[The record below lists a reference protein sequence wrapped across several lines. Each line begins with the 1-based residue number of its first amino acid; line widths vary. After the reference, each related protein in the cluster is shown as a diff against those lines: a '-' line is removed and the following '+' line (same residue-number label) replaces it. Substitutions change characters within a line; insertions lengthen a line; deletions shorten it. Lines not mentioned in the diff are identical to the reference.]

1 MISKVSIFIEVPRA
15 DSSVNLE
22 DVTVDIPADFID
34 FADNQ
39 LKLNGQLISYLD
51 SETGGYSVEN
61 IGKLGDRERNTH
73 FKNKTTSKKWDAC
86 YRKTE
91 SGHLISILVEFPD
104 DIPKTRSED
113 IPKVRSEDIPKIK
126 QEIRLELNG
135 ITKIYPSVIANEDV
149 SLKVR
154 RGEIHAVL
162 GENGAG
168 KSTLMKIIYGVTR
181 PDAGEMKWQGEVIHV
196 ENPAHARSLGIGMV
210 FQHFSLF
217 ETLTV
222 VENVALALP
231 GNPELKPLADQITE
245 VSNKYGLPV
254 DPQRLVHALSVG
266 ERQRVEIIR
275 CLLQSPKL
283 LIMDEPTSVLTPQA
297 VRKLFDT
304 LRQLAAEGCSIL
316 YISHKLDEIQELCH
330 VATVLRNGKVT
341 GDCIPSQET
350 PKSMAS
356 LMIGKELP
364 VCQHEVPTELGE
376 VRLRVNGL
384 TVESDDPF
392 GTDLKDIELEINSGE
407 IFGIAGVSGNGQQ
420 ELLYALSGEEP
431 LKENGAI
438 VICGEAA
445 GQKMPDARRV
455 LGMGFVPEERLGRG
469 AVPQMSLA
477 ENALLTAHAGGM
489 LNKGM
494 IQFKAMNEF
503 TKRCIDKFDV
513 KCGGENSAA
522 TSLSG
527 GNLQKFIMGREILQ
541 TPKLLVAAQPTWG
554 VDVGAAAFI
563 RQELINLRNQGA
575 AILVI
580 SEELEE
586 LFEISDRIAVIAN
599 GKLSPSKKLADTS
612 IEEIGV
618 WMSGM
623 WPGADRAKTRP
634 VEGQASA

>member
-1 MISKVSIFIEVPRA
+1 MKISASLA
-15 DSSVNLE
+15 
-22 DVTVDIPADFID
+22 
-34 FADNQ
+34 
-39 LKLNGQLISYLD
+39 
-51 SETGGYSVEN
+51 TGKEIV
-61 IGKLGDRERNTH
+61 I

-104 DIPKTRSED
+104 DISEDSSEDIPDTGSEDIPKTRSEN
-113 IPKVRSEDIPKIK
+113 IPGIK

-149 SLKVR
+149 NLIVR

-168 KSTLMKIIYGVTR
+168 KSTLMKMIYGVTR
-181 PDAGEMKWQGEVIHV
+181 SDAGEMKWQGEVIQV

-231 GNPELKPLADQITE
+231 SNPDLKQLATQITE

-254 DPQRLVHALSVG
+254 DPQRLAHALSVG

-304 LRQLAAEGCSIL
+304 LRQLAAGGCSIL

-341 GDCIPSQET
+341 GDCIPSEET

-364 VCQHEVPTELGE
+364 VCQHEEPTELGE
-376 VRLRVNGL
+376 VRLRLNKL

-392 GTDLKDIELEINSGE
+392 GTSLKDIDLEINSGE

-431 LKENGAI
+431 LKVNGAI
-438 VICGEAA
+438 IICGEAA

-489 LNKGM
+489 LSKGM

-503 TKRCIDKFDV
+503 AKRCIDKFDV
-513 KCGGENSAA
+513 KCGGENSAGYLPVRWQFTKNSSWVA
-522 TSLSG
+522 KYCRPPNYSWQRSRPG
-527 GNLQKFIMGREILQ
+527 GSMSVPPPLFGR
-541 TPKLLVAAQPTWG
+541 
-554 VDVGAAAFI
+554 
-563 RQELINLRNQGA
+563 
-575 AILVI
+575 
-580 SEELEE
+580 S
-586 LFEISDRIAVIAN
+586 
-599 GKLSPSKKLADTS
+599 
-612 IEEIGV
+612 
-618 WMSGM
+618 
-623 WPGADRAKTRP
+623 
-634 VEGQASA
+634 